1 MNLVSAERTSP
12 NSQGTLV
19 MLHGLGSDEQDLF
32 GFADLIDKRIDVIC
46 IRAPKPYGPGF
57 AWFDIQWTS
66 QGIQVDPN
74 EVQESVEAVTE
85 EISKLNKPNL
95 IVGGFSQGA
104 MMSLGIVNRI
114 PENCLGAVVLSGRSM
129 PPGPRTFTG
138 PIFQAHGIFDDV
150 IPIEEARELS
160 QSLTNHEYHEYEM
173 GHSICEPEMDDLNRW
188 LAKTLDLK

>member
-66 QGIQVDPN
+66 QGIQVDPE
-74 EVQESVEAVTE
+74 EVQESVGAVAE
-85 EISKLNKPNL
+85 EISNLNKPNL

-160 QSLTNHEYHEYEM
+160 QSLPNHEYHEYEM